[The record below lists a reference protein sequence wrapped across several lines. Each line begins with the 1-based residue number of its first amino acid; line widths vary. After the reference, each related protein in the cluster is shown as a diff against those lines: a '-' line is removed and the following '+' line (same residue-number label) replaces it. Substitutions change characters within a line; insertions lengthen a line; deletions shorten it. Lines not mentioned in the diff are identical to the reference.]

1 MDPVTVLV
9 VDDEHNV
16 RDSVESILGS
26 DYAVMRV
33 DNGDAAGATIYE
45 ESDQI
50 ELLIL
55 DLGLP
60 GMSGYEAL
68 AESIGLL
75 RGGKPI
81 EATIALAPINWAMEG
96 GAMVSSGR
104 GNPIGRELK
113 WPRTSDLSFDFEWT
127 NKHLFHFQYF
137 CGAFFI
143 ITVRQ

>member
-33 DNGDAAGATIYE
+33 DNGDAAVAIIYE

-68 AESIGLL
+68 AEMQIVGPNVVVIVITGLDPDHELLPGVCGLL
-75 RGGKPI
+75 
-81 EATIALAPINWAMEG
+81 
-96 GAMVSSGR
+96 
-104 GNPIGRELK
+104 
-113 WPRTSDLSFDFEWT
+113 T
-127 NKHLFHFQYF
+127 N
-137 CGAFFI
+137 
-143 ITVRQ
+143 

>member
-26 DYAVMRV
+26 NYAVMRV
-33 DNGDAAGATIYE
+33 DNGDAAVAIIYE

-50 ELLIL
+50 ELPIL

-68 AESIGLL
+68 AEMQTVDPNVVVIVITGLDPDHEQLPGVCGLL
-75 RGGKPI
+75 
-81 EATIALAPINWAMEG
+81 
-96 GAMVSSGR
+96 
-104 GNPIGRELK
+104 
-113 WPRTSDLSFDFEWT
+113 T
-127 NKHLFHFQYF
+127 N
-137 CGAFFI
+137 
-143 ITVRQ
+143 

>member
-26 DYAVMRV
+26 NYAVMRV
-33 DNGDAAGATIYE
+33 DNGDAAVAIIYE

-68 AESIGLL
+68 AEMQTVDPNVVVIVITGLDPDHEQLPGVCGLL
-75 RGGKPI
+75 
-81 EATIALAPINWAMEG
+81 
-96 GAMVSSGR
+96 
-104 GNPIGRELK
+104 
-113 WPRTSDLSFDFEWT
+113 T
-127 NKHLFHFQYF
+127 N
-137 CGAFFI
+137 
-143 ITVRQ
+143 

>member
-33 DNGDAAGATIYE
+33 DNGDAAVAIIYE

-68 AESIGLL
+68 AEMQTVDPNVVVIVITGLDPDHEQLPGVCGLL
-75 RGGKPI
+75 
-81 EATIALAPINWAMEG
+81 
-96 GAMVSSGR
+96 
-104 GNPIGRELK
+104 
-113 WPRTSDLSFDFEWT
+113 T
-127 NKHLFHFQYF
+127 N
-137 CGAFFI
+137 
-143 ITVRQ
+143 

>member
-33 DNGDAAGATIYE
+33 DNGDAAVAIIYE

-68 AESIGLL
+68 AEMQIVDPKVVVIVITGLDPDHEQLPGVCGLL
-75 RGGKPI
+75 
-81 EATIALAPINWAMEG
+81 
-96 GAMVSSGR
+96 
-104 GNPIGRELK
+104 
-113 WPRTSDLSFDFEWT
+113 T
-127 NKHLFHFQYF
+127 N
-137 CGAFFI
+137 
-143 ITVRQ
+143 